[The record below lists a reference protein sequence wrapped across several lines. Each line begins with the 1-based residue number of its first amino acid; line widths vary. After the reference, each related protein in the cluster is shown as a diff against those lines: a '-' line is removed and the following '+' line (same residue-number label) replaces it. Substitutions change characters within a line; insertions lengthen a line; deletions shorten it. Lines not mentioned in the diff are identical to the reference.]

1 MRLKRS
7 IAIPLLITLALVGAS
22 ALALPAI
29 ASADRAAIRAERSDL
44 RNAVERSRR
53 VPQQI
58 RRGSFVLRRARMS
71 TRGRWALSTVAPTGR
86 LRGRLDAVTALFEHR
101 RGAWQVFEIGTAGVG
116 CTKLVVPRDVRRDLG
131 IVCATTR

>member
-1 MRLKRS
+1 MRTKRS
-7 IAIPLLITLALVGAS
+7 IAIPFLITFLLAS
-22 ALALPAI
+22 AAALPAV
-29 ASADRAAIRAERSDL
+29 ASADRAAIRAERIDL
-44 RNAVERSRR
+44 REAVERSRL

-58 RRGSFVLRRARMS
+58 RRGSFALRRARMS

-86 LRGRLDAVTALFEHR
+86 LSGRLDAVTALFQHR
-101 RGAWQVFEIGTAGVG
+101 RGAWRVFEIGTAGVG